1 LTIVDE
7 NENVQVIEVTD
18 GHPFW
23 VVTDEPDLERA
34 AREIVDEN
42 GVILYHENLEPGL
55 NGFWVEAK
63 DLREGDIFLG
73 ANGELVVLIS
83 TERVEFEE
91 SIKVYNFTVDGNHNY
106 FVIAETDDYGQ
117 TSVLVHNAQGYDKL
131 KLIEKSKQLI
141 DKIPKF
147 NIGQVEFSPK
157 LKPLGIPSLPW
168 KDYGNRLSENP
179 FFSEFAKIAKEIFAK
194 FTDIRLGIS
203 IGLEGKVKLGQAIL
217 SITPGVELPS
227 GGKPSIFLDFRLIP

>member
-1 LTIVDE
+1 MTNKTALKINNRLQRWHRCKSINCRRYPCICNTITGEVSQKEVTAVFVREVDHINYLTIIDE
-7 NENVQVIEVTD
+7 YGNEQVIATTD
-18 GHPFW
+18 SHPFW

-106 FVIAETDDYGQ
+106 FVIAETMIMDRR
-117 TSVLVHNAQGYDKL
+117 VCWC
-131 KLIEKSKQLI
+131 IM
-141 DKIPKF
+141 
-147 NIGQVEFSPK
+147 
-157 LKPLGIPSLPW
+157 
-168 KDYGNRLSENP
+168 R
-179 FFSEFAKIAKEIFAK
+179 
-194 FTDIRLGIS
+194 
-203 IGLEGKVKLGQAIL
+203 
-217 SITPGVELPS
+217 
-227 GGKPSIFLDFRLIP
+227 